1 METLKKFSQFIQKRA
16 DEKAANEKVEMI
28 KKLGEEAYLKLQ
40 EAEIKSDDEFKEY
53 AFAVL
58 KKAFGDK
65 FDQAEAQKVVD
76 GLLDKKEGDDYG
88 ALIGRLTSSLGES
101 INDLNNPN
109 PEGYPAPD
117 GESDDVPSP
126 AEEEEDEEIAAIEIQ
141 GESKVSE
148 EDETEE
154 EDDEE
159 EDDEDE
165 DSEAD
170 TEDDELKEAL
180 TSKKPNEVITVEV
193 DMAWDN
199 LDKEEDKA
207 AKAAFKKY
215 KIKVEPISLSRD
227 RQEIRQEGTFEVT
240 GKKKDIL
247 AYLQSEF
254 YEMDAE
260 TVEEYYPELL
270 EANSNDTASEIE
282 DEIVTMGEPT
292 DVEGDGEKLVTDE
305 QPIDTEVKGAASKS
319 GEGGDPEI
327 KTGGDG
333 SETAAGIAGDTMAM
347 GKPKSVK
354 GEGEE
359 LVTDEQPIDK
369 DVKGEAPKA
378 GEGGE
383 AEMKPISGDD
393 SEEIEKEIVDMG
405 EPESIEKEAGK
416 LVGERFIM
424 SFDRFIAESRKNN

>member
-40 EAEIKSDDEFKEY
+40 EAEIKSDDQFKEY

-88 ALIGRLTSSLGES
+88 ALIGRLTASLGES
-101 INDLNNPN
+101 INDPNNPN

-159 EDDEDE
+159 EDDEEEDDEDE

-170 TEDDELKEAL
+170 TEDDDDDEAEEVGEMHKHSSNELTKESAIIESKMSLEDAIEKEKRDNNNRFETPFLTRELREIENTKNHKDLSNSAKKVLDKLKKKYSIKEA
-180 TSKKPNEVITVEV
+180 
-193 DMAWDN
+193 
-199 LDKEEDKA
+199 
-207 AKAAFKKY
+207 
-215 KIKVEPISLSRD
+215 
-227 RQEIRQEGTFEVT
+227 
-240 GKKKDIL
+240 
-247 AYLQSEF
+247 
-254 YEMDAE
+254 
-260 TVEEYYPELL
+260 
-270 EANSNDTASEIE
+270 NDTASEIE

>member
-16 DEKAANEKVEMI
+16 NEKAANEKAEMI

-40 EAEIKSDDEFKEY
+40 EAEIKSDDQFKEY
-53 AFAVL
+53 AFTVL

-76 GLLDKKEGDDYG
+76 GLLTKKEGDDYG
-88 ALIGRLTSSLGES
+88 ALVGRLTSSLGEA
-101 INDLNNPN
+101 INDPNNPN
-109 PEGYPAPD
+109 PEGYPAPG

-126 AEEEEDEEIAAIEIQ
+126 AEEEEDEENAAIEIQ
-141 GESKVSE
+141 GESTVNE

-154 EDDEE
+154 EDEEDEDVDDEDEKEKEDHYEDAE
-159 EDDEDE
+159 EDDEEQIDKLEKDKEYDEEEAEE

-170 TEDDELKEAL
+170 TEDDDSDEDED
-180 TSKKPNEVITVEV
+180 E
-193 DMAWDN
+193 D
-199 LDKEEDKA
+199 EET
-207 AKAAFKKY
+207 
-215 KIKVEPISLSRD
+215 E
-227 RQEIRQEGTFEVT
+227 E
-240 GKKKDIL
+240 
-247 AYLQSEF
+247 
-254 YEMDAE
+254 
-260 TVEEYYPELL
+260 VEE
-270 EANSNDTASEIE
+270 ANDTASEIE
-282 DEIVTMGEPT
+282 DEIVAMGEPKE
-292 DVEGDGEKLVTDE
+292 VEGEGEKLVTDE
-305 QPIDTEVKGAASKS
+305 QPIDKDVKGAASKS

-333 SETAAGIAGDTMAM
+333 PETAAGISGDIMDM
-347 GKPKSVK
+347 GKPKSVE

-369 DVKGEAPKA
+369 NVKAEAPKA

-393 SEEIEKEIVDMG
+393 AKEIEKEIVDMG
-405 EPESIEKEAGK
+405 EPESIEDEAGK

-424 SFDRFIAESRKNN
+424 SFDRFVAESRKNS

>member
-40 EAEIKSDDEFKEY
+40 EAEIKSDDQFKEY

-88 ALIGRLTSSLGES
+88 ALIGRLTASLGES

-170 TEDDELKEAL
+170 TEDDDDDEAEEVGEMHKHSSNELTKESAIIESKMSLEDAIEKEKRDNNNRFETPFLTRELREIENTKNHKDLSNSAKKVLDKLKKKYSIKEA
-180 TSKKPNEVITVEV
+180 
-193 DMAWDN
+193 
-199 LDKEEDKA
+199 
-207 AKAAFKKY
+207 
-215 KIKVEPISLSRD
+215 
-227 RQEIRQEGTFEVT
+227 
-240 GKKKDIL
+240 
-247 AYLQSEF
+247 
-254 YEMDAE
+254 
-260 TVEEYYPELL
+260 
-270 EANSNDTASEIE
+270 NDTASEIE

>member
-1 METLKKFSQFIQKRA
+1 MSLEDAIEKEKRDNNNRFETPFLTRELREIENTKNHKDLSNSAKKVLDKLKKK
-16 DEKAANEKVEMI
+16 
-28 KKLGEEAYLKLQ
+28 Y
-40 EAEIKSDDEFKEY
+40 
-53 AFAVL
+53 
-58 KKAFGDK
+58 
-65 FDQAEAQKVVD
+65 
-76 GLLDKKEGDDYG
+76 
-88 ALIGRLTSSLGES
+88 S
-101 INDLNNPN
+101 I
-109 PEGYPAPD
+109 
-117 GESDDVPSP
+117 
-126 AEEEEDEEIAAIEIQ
+126 
-141 GESKVSE
+141 
-148 EDETEE
+148 
-154 EDDEE
+154 
-159 EDDEDE
+159 
-165 DSEAD
+165 
-170 TEDDELKEAL
+170 KEA
-180 TSKKPNEVITVEV
+180 
-193 DMAWDN
+193 
-199 LDKEEDKA
+199 
-207 AKAAFKKY
+207 
-215 KIKVEPISLSRD
+215 
-227 RQEIRQEGTFEVT
+227 
-240 GKKKDIL
+240 
-247 AYLQSEF
+247 
-254 YEMDAE
+254 
-260 TVEEYYPELL
+260 
-270 EANSNDTASEIE
+270 NDTASEIE

>member
-53 AFAVL
+53 VFTVL
-58 KKAFGDK
+58 KKAFGNK

-88 ALIGRLTSSLGES
+88 ALIGRLTSSLGEK
-101 INDLNNPN
+101 INDPNNPN
-109 PEGYPAPD
+109 PEGYPAPG
-117 GESDDVPSP
+117 GESDDVLS
-126 AEEEEDEEIAAIEIQ
+126 
-141 GESKVSE
+141 S
-148 EDETEE
+148 TE
-154 EDDEE
+154 EDDFYESKK
-159 EDDEDE
+159 DDDDDE

-170 TEDDELKEAL
+170 TEDDDEDSEAD
-180 TSKKPNEVITVEV
+180 TE
-193 DMAWDN
+193 D
-199 LDKEEDKA
+199 EEDDDDEDEDDDDDEDDT
-207 AKAAFKKY
+207 
-215 KIKVEPISLSRD
+215 V
-227 RQEIRQEGTFEVT
+227 
-240 GKKKDIL
+240 
-247 AYLQSEF
+247 SE
-254 YEMDAE
+254 
-260 TVEEYYPELL
+260 
-270 EANSNDTASEIE
+270 DTASEIE
-282 DEIVTMGEPT
+282 DEIVAMSEPT
-292 DVEGDGEKLVTDE
+292 EVEGDGEKLVTDE
-305 QPIDTEVKGAASKS
+305 QPIDTKVKSAASKS

-333 SETAAGIAGDTMAM
+333 SETAAVIAADIMTM

-369 DVKGEAPKA
+369 DVKGETPEA

-393 SEEIEKEIVDMG
+393 SKEIEKEIVDMG
-405 EPESIEKEAGK
+405 EPTSIEKEAGK

>member
-16 DEKAANEKVEMI
+16 GEKAANEKVEMI

-40 EAEIKSDDEFKEY
+40 EAEIKSDDQFKEY

-154 EDDEE
+154 EDEEEDDEE

-170 TEDDELKEAL
+170 TEDD
-180 TSKKPNEVITVEV
+180 
-193 DMAWDN
+193 DD
-199 LDKEEDKA
+199 DDDEED
-207 AKAAFKKY
+207 
-215 KIKVEPISLSRD
+215 E
-227 RQEIRQEGTFEVT
+227 E
-240 GKKKDIL
+240 
-247 AYLQSEF
+247 
-254 YEMDAE
+254 
-260 TVEEYYPELL
+260 VEE
-270 EANSNDTASEIE
+270 ANDTASEIE
-282 DEIVTMGEPT
+282 DEIVVMGEPT

-333 SETAAGIAGDTMAM
+333 PETAAGIAGDTMAM

-354 GEGEE
+354 GEGKE

-378 GEGGE
+378 GEGGK

-393 SEEIEKEIVDMG
+393 SKEIEDEIVDMG

>member
-40 EAEIKSDDEFKEY
+40 EAEIKSDDQFKEY
-53 AFAVL
+53 AFTVL

-76 GLLDKKEGDDYG
+76 GLLSKKEGDDYG
-88 ALIGRLTSSLGES
+88 ALVGRLTSSLGES
-101 INDLNNPN
+101 INDPDNPN
-109 PEGYPAPD
+109 PEGYPAPG

-126 AEEEEDEEIAAIEIQ
+126 AEEEEDEEIASIEIQ
-141 GESKVSE
+141 GESKVTE

-154 EDDEE
+154 EDEEDEDVDDEDDKEKEDHYKDAAEDDEDQIDKLEKDKEYDEE
-159 EDDEDE
+159 EAEDDDE

-170 TEDDELKEAL
+170 TEDDDDDDDDDEA
-180 TSKKPNEVITVEV
+180 
-193 DMAWDN
+193 
-199 LDKEEDKA
+199 EE
-207 AKAAFKKY
+207 
-215 KIKVEPISLSRD
+215 
-227 RQEIRQEGTFEVT
+227 
-240 GKKKDIL
+240 
-247 AYLQSEF
+247 
-254 YEMDAE
+254 
-260 TVEEYYPELL
+260 VEE
-270 EANSNDTASEIE
+270 SNDTASEIE
-282 DEIVTMGEPT
+282 DEIVAMGEPK

-333 SETAAGIAGDTMAM
+333 SETAAGIAGDIMDM
-347 GKPKSVK
+347 GKPKSVEGD
-354 GEGEE
+354 GEN

-378 GEGGE
+378 GEGGD

-393 SEEIEKEIVDMG
+393 AKEIEKEIVDMG

-424 SFDRFIAESRKNN
+424 SFDRFVAESRKNS

>member
-16 DEKAANEKVEMI
+16 DEKAANEKAEMI

-40 EAEIKSDDEFKEY
+40 EAEIKSDDQFKEY
-53 AFAVL
+53 AFTVL

-76 GLLDKKEGDDYG
+76 GLLSKKEGDDYG
-88 ALIGRLTSSLGES
+88 ALVGRLTSSLGES
-101 INDLNNPN
+101 INDPDNPN
-109 PEGYPAPD
+109 PEGYPAPG

-126 AEEEEDEEIAAIEIQ
+126 AEEEEDEELAAIEIQ
-141 GESKVSE
+141 GESTVNE

-154 EDDEE
+154 EDEEDEDVDDEDEKEKEDHYKDAE
-159 EDDEDE
+159 EDDEEQIDKLEKDKEYDEEEAEEDSEE

-170 TEDDELKEAL
+170 TEDDDD
-180 TSKKPNEVITVEV
+180 S
-193 DMAWDN
+193 DDS
-199 LDKEEDKA
+199 DDDEEDDDSD
-207 AKAAFKKY
+207 
-215 KIKVEPISLSRD
+215 ED
-227 RQEIRQEGTFEVT
+227 EDE
-240 GKKKDIL
+240 
-247 AYLQSEF
+247 
-254 YEMDAE
+254 AE
-260 TVEEYYPELL
+260 EVEE
-270 EANSNDTASEIE
+270 ANDTASEIE
-282 DEIVTMGEPT
+282 DKIVTMGEPK

-305 QPIDTEVKGAASKS
+305 QPIDKDVKGAASKS

-333 SETAAGIAGDTMAM
+333 PETAAGIAGDIMDM
-347 GKPKSVK
+347 GKPKSVEGD
-354 GEGEE
+354 GEK

-369 DVKGEAPKA
+369 DVKAEAPKA

-393 SEEIEKEIVDMG
+393 AKEIEKEIVDMG
-405 EPESIEKEAGK
+405 EPESIENEAGK

-424 SFDRFIAESRKNN
+424 SFDRFVAESRKNS